1 MDLMKAVLHLLQAL
15 NKDAVSGIL
24 SEDTLRAAD
33 AVRKALRPKLRLVA

>member
-1 MDLMKAVLHLLQAL
+1 MDLMKAVILLLQAL
-15 NKDAVSGIL
+15 QRDATTGLV